1 MKNRLDRIE
10 ARLQAIIEQWMLPAT
25 ARDFE
30 SRLAYQL
37 VRAFQEQL
45 RQVPAEPEFTP
56 HLLLHLRTDVASALK
71 QPLHLISEVA
81 LELYQSARE
90 SGIPL
95 RTPPKI
101 DLVVDDS
108 SSDDIFHVESALQ
121 PDETGHT
128 AVFQVTPDFPP
139 ESASPKRA
147 FLLINGKDLFYLDAT
162 VINIGRRP
170 ENHLV
175 IPDLRV
181 SREHAQIRFSRG
193 QYILFD
199 LNSTGGTTVNGQPIR
214 QWPLKPGDVISLA
227 GVPMIF
233 GEEAYHPEDGSDTG
247 KTISMRDSSG
257 EEPT

>member
-1 MKNRLDRIE
+1 M
-10 ARLQAIIEQWMLPAT
+10 IEQWMLPAT
-25 ARDFE
+25 STDFE

-45 RQVPAEPEFTP
+45 RQVPTEPEFTP
-56 HLLLHLRTDVASALK
+56 HLLLHLRMDVASALN

-95 RTPPKI
+95 RIPPKI
-101 DLVVDDS
+101 DLVVDESPGEDL
-108 SSDDIFHVESALQ
+108 FRVESAPL

-128 AVFQVTPDFPP
+128 AVLQTARDLPP
-139 ESASPKRA
+139 EDIPPKRA
-147 FLLINGKDLFYLDAT
+147 FLLVNGKDLFYLDAT

-199 LNSTGGTTVNGQPIR
+199 LNSTGGTTVNGQPVR

-233 GEEAYHPEDGSDTG
+233 GIEAYHAEDNSDTG
-247 KTISMRDSSG
+247 KTISMRDSPG
-257 EEPT
+257 EEPS